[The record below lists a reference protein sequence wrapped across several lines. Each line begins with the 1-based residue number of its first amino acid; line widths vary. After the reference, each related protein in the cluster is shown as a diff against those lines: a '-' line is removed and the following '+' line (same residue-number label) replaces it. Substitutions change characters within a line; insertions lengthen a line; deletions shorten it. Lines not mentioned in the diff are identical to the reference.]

1 MKNRLL
7 SAVFLLTLFAPI
19 PAFSSETDVAFLKK
33 LVEINS
39 GSQNFDGVREVQ
51 KLVEAELTQLGFST
65 SYIPNPMGASQSASL
80 LVGILKG
87 KRQDRYITL
96 ITHADTV
103 FEPDSGF
110 LHFSDDGKVLK
121 GPGVGDDKA
130 GIVIALSALKQ
141 FLAHQK
147 ELPFSIRFVNSASE
161 EASSVGFETIFKS
174 MGADSVMA
182 LGFEDSLADGSIA
195 EGRNGIAKYE
205 IHVKGKEAHSGSN
218 HQDGANACVEL
229 SMKLVALSKLT
240 DYKKGITVN
249 AGYMT
254 GGTGKF
260 NIVCGSADAKLEIRF
275 KNIADM
281 NATKEKAEKIL
292 KTTLIVSDNGHIPTM
307 TEYKEDGGKIP
318 FSMNEKTKPFIGKY
332 LEIVSRIES
341 HKIFSK
347 HLGGVA
353 DINYMANPNLIAID
367 DLGPIGGAAHTKD
380 EHILKSSIET
390 RAKAFNEFLSW
401 AIQKI

>member
-1 MKNRLL
+1 MKKHFFSVVLL
-7 SAVFLLTLFAPI
+7 FTLFTPI
-19 PAFSSETDVAFLKK
+19 SAFSSDSDVAFLKK

-39 GSQNFDGVREVQ
+39 GSQNFDGVRAVQ
-51 KLVEAELTQLGFST
+51 KLVEAELTQLGFVT
-65 SYIPNPMGASQSASL
+65 SYIPNPLGVTQSASL

-87 KRQDRYITL
+87 KRQDRFITL
-96 ITHADTV
+96 ITHSDTV

-110 LHFSDDGKVLK
+110 LHFTDDGKVLR

-130 GIVIALSALKQ
+130 GIVIALSALKL

-147 ELPFSIRFVNSASE
+147 DLPYSIRFINSASE
-161 EASSVGFETIFKS
+161 EASSVGFEPIFQS
-174 MGADSVMA
+174 MGNDSVMA

-218 HQDGANACVEL
+218 HPDGANACIEL

-249 AGYMT
+249 TGYMN

-260 NIVCGSADAKLEIRF
+260 NIVCGSAEAKMEIRF
-275 KNIADM
+275 KNAAVM
-281 NATKEKAEKIL
+281 KATKEKAEKIL
-292 KTTLIVSDNGHIPTM
+292 KTTLVMSDNGHIPTV

-318 FSMNEKTKPFIGKY
+318 FSMNDKTKPFIGKY
-332 LEIVSRIES
+332 LKIVSRIES
-341 HKIFSK
+341 RKIVSK

-390 RAKAFNEFLSW
+390 RAKAFDEFLSW
-401 AIQKI
+401 AIIKI